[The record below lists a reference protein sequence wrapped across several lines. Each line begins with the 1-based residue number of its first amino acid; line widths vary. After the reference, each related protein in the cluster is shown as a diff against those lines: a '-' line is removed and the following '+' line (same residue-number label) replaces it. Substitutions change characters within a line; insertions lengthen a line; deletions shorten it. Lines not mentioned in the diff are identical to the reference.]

1 MKNSL
6 RMIGIAAVMWFGLSG
21 GVANALTP
29 GPVTFTNNTTSF
41 DANFGNDSVTAPFI
55 DHHTFT
61 AVPPMFGL
69 TGASVIS
76 GFTFPVGFNVALT
89 SFDLW
94 DITGV
99 PAIVAPGVILPGGF
113 AGVLGSAG
121 LVSGNLYDIV
131 VAGAPMFPGTA
142 GSYGGNINISPI
154 PEPETYA
161 MLLVGLGLVG
171 FTMRRRK
178 SGSSRASFA

>member
-29 GPVTFTNNTTSF
+29 GSIDANFVNNGTSF
-41 DANFGNDSVTAPFI
+41 NANFGNDSVIGAFI

-61 AVPPMFGL
+61 ATAPMFGL
-69 TGASVIS
+69 TGSSLIS
-76 GFTFPVGFNVALT
+76 GFKFPLGFDVVISSFELHNVTT
-89 SFDLW
+89 SSL
-94 DITGV
+94 
-99 PAIVAPGVILPGGF
+99 VASGTIIGGIF
-113 AGVLGSAG
+113 GSLGTAG
-121 LVSGNLYDIV
+121 LVSGNIYDLV
-131 VAGAPMFPGTA
+131 VTGAPAFAGVVGTY
-142 GSYGGNINISPI
+142 SGNVSISPI

-171 FTMRRRK
+171 FTLRRRK
-178 SGSSRASFA
+178 TGSSSASLA